1 MPGEPHVL
9 IDATAVPADRGGVGR
24 YVDSLVAAL
33 DADGARIS
41 VVCQP
46 RDAELYGTIAARARV
61 IPTADSIATRTA
73 RLTWEQ
79 ATLPSLVRRLGVD
92 VLHSPHYT
100 TALANPAASVVT
112 LHDATF
118 FTDAGL
124 HHSIKA
130 RFFRAWTRAALAR
143 ASLCV
148 VPSEATAAELV
159 RVAGAARRGLE
170 IIQHGVDYERF
181 HPPSPQ
187 EVRAA
192 RAVTGVG
199 QTPYV
204 AFLGALEPRKNVPAL
219 IRGFAAACQ
228 GRSTPVALVLAGQP
242 GWDEQ
247 VERAL
252 DAIPHRIRVIRAGY
266 LPFEHLSGFLGGAEL
281 VAYPSLGEGFGL
293 PVLEAMACGACVLTT
308 RRLALPEVG
317 GDAVAYCGVS
327 AGDIGA
333 ALAELLDDSA
343 RRAALAA
350 AAQRRAK
357 EFSWQTS
364 ATAHRVAYARAH
376 LLHRRGR

>member
-1 MPGEPHVL
+1 VPPEPRVL
-9 IDATAVPADRGGVGR
+9 IDATAVPAERGGVGR
-24 YVDSLVAAL
+24 YVDSLVSAL
-33 DADGARIS
+33 DSDGAPLT

-46 RDAELYGTIAARARV
+46 RDAELYGQLAPGSRV
-61 IPTADSIATRTA
+61 VPTADSVATRTA

-79 ATLPSLVRRLGVD
+79 TTLPRLIRRLGVD

-100 TALANPAASVVT
+100 TALANPVASVVT

-118 FTDAGL
+118 FTDPGL

-130 RFFRAWTRAALAR
+130 RFFQVWTRTALAR

-148 VPSEATAAELV
+148 VPSQATASQLA
-159 RVAGAARRGLE
+159 RVAGADPRQLE
-170 IIQHGVDYERF
+170 VIPHGVDNDRF
-181 HPPSPQ
+181 HPPSPE

-192 RAVTGVG
+192 RALTGVAG
-199 QTPYV
+199 VPYV

-219 IRGFAAACQ
+219 IRGFAAARA
-228 GRSTPVALVLAGQP
+228 GRPDPMALVLAGQP
-242 GWDEQ
+242 GWDRQ

-252 DAIPHRIRVIRAGY
+252 DAVPHRLRVIRAGY
-266 LPFEHLSGFLGGAEL
+266 LPFDHLAGFLGGAEL
-281 VAYPSLGEGFGL
+281 VAYPSLGEGFGF

-317 GDAVAYCGVS
+317 GDAVAYCGVG
-327 AGDIGA
+327 AGDIAA
-333 ALAELLDDSA
+333 ALTDLLDGSG
-343 RRAALAA
+343 RRAALAG

-357 EFSWQTS
+357 EFTWAGS
-364 ATAHRVAYARAH
+364 AETHRTAYARAH

>member
-1 MPGEPHVL
+1 ML

-24 YVDSLVAAL
+24 YVDSLVFAL
-33 DADGARIS
+33 DSDGAPVT

-46 RDAELYGTIAARARV
+46 RDVGLYGRLAPRSRIV
-61 IPTADSIATRTA
+61 PTSESNATRTA

-79 ATLPSLVRRLGVD
+79 TTLPRLVRRLGVD

-118 FTDAGL
+118 FTDALL

-130 RFFRAWTRAALAR
+130 RFFRAWTRTALAR

-148 VPSEATAAELV
+148 VPSVATAAELA
-159 RVAGAARRGLE
+159 RVAKADPRRLE
-170 IIQHGVDYERF
+170 IIQHGVDSERF
-181 HPPSPQ
+181 HLPAAE
-187 EVRAA
+187 EVAAA
-192 RAVTGVG
+192 RSLVG
-199 QTPYV
+199 LRPGERYV

-219 IRGFAAACQ
+219 IRGFAAAC
-228 GRSTPVALVLAGQP
+228 RDREDPPALVLAGQP
-242 GWDEQ
+242 GWDRQ

-252 DAIPHRIRVIRAGY
+252 DAVPHRLRVLRAGY
-266 LPFEHLSGFLGGAEL
+266 LPFEHLAGFLGGSEL

-317 GDAVAYCGVS
+317 GDAVAYCGVG
-327 AGDIGA
+327 AGDIAA
-333 ALAELLDDSA
+333 ALVELLDDTGL
-343 RRAALAA
+343 RAGLAA

-357 EFSWQTS
+357 EFSWLTS
-364 ATAHRVAYARAH
+364 AEGHRAAYERAHRI
-376 LLHRRGR
+376 HRHGR